1 MFDVELRLP
10 KAIAFVHSEATHGH
24 KPFHSNVIIPLSTP
38 INPGDSLVIGYIK
51 EHNDPTRLFDATKRK
66 KRDRYF
72 MFDTN
77 QLLCNVRQKFIRKG
91 ANHAKNPA
99 IDNW

>member
-51 EHNDPTRLFDATKRK
+51 EHNDPTRLFDATKKRLFDATK
-66 KRDRYF
+66 KKKG
-72 MFDTN
+72 TGT
-77 QLLCNVRQKFIRKG
+77 LCLTQINSYVM
-91 ANHAKNPA
+91 
-99 IDNW
+99 

>member
-51 EHNDPTRLFDATKRK
+51 EHNDPTRLFDATKSK
-66 KRDRYF
+66 
-72 MFDTN
+72 
-77 QLLCNVRQKFIRKG
+77 RKG
-91 ANHAKNPA
+91 TSYIPFVNQKV
-99 IDNW
+99 IIFIYL